1 MKYRYTGTDER
12 VFPSLGL
19 VVKPGDE
26 FDAPENFSAANVV
39 LATAKIPTK
48 SPEAK
53 AGE

>member
-1 MKYRYTGTDER
+1 MKYRYIGTDAR

-26 FDAPENFSAANVV
+26 FEAPDNFSVADVV
-39 LATAKIPTK
+39 LASAKTPTK